1 MATLLHT
8 NPEGQMLAKVACKL
22 CRKRKVK
29 CNREL
34 PRCQPC
40 EKLQQGCVYPQ
51 HVQKPG
57 PKLGT
62 SQKNRRTANN
72 HPEKRRKT
80 SESFPNY
87 LESEDDANCEGANS
101 GVSPKSILRPSDMQ
115 SISLIIHPSH
125 DSWPPVDKGDHILS
139 TASEIHEEPAL
150 TSVSYSL
157 GVAPGLIKKLLKSF
171 VDNYTSFRLFREP
184 FSLAQLQ
191 AVTTSTQINALTAAM
206 LSFASK
212 YTISSLSQDPE
223 FQQFG
228 SQLSGLP
235 LVEMATA
242 FTNQAI
248 DECGDEP
255 PPLCVLQALILC
267 THRLLCKNVRGRAWR
282 SLGLCIRLAYEM
294 NLHLVDASSI
304 GDRSSYEQEPWVIKE
319 EKRRAWWAIWEM
331 DTYASVLR
339 RCPAGI
345 DWKQHKVLLP
355 VDDESWSQ
363 GRSKPSCFL
372 GTGFISRCKDL
383 AETGSKSEKAWF
395 IVINSLAKEA
405 QALASPGP
413 GDRLYTSQLATA
425 SISGTSNAERYPC
438 ESNSID
444 SPQEIMTKLRTLGNS
459 LQYCMTVLPP
469 SLQYEGQ
476 FLDFGEPARN
486 LSTGNSSKLR
496 HRHSSIFGIHLMAG
510 LTKLMIHK
518 YQVFHPD
525 SQGTREPHNFRR
537 YEDLRGKYFP
547 HPSMK
552 SSLQSRLLDP
562 SVQHYFAA
570 SDSVLRIIN
579 SSSDMRHCYVNPFL
593 SSTVWLAAAVQ
604 LVHLEMASE
613 PLEKELVASNYEILN
628 MVHNQFVLRWN
639 MSVTPRDNLITLANR
654 LRNAVA
660 YSANNPILSRDGH
673 HSQRSSIQESSTSNP
688 DNTVELPGEPATTT
702 NHCERQNRTS
712 IPLNPPP
719 RTLHETRGEPEE
731 HWVGNVP
738 PDQLS
743 SNGVPTA
750 SKTVIRPNESEYGLC
765 FGQHQPDS
773 WFAEHATS
781 RSVPCTSVELLPGRR
796 MPMNLEQQPA
806 SLSDISRLP
815 STNYC
820 PNFSTGEENDMSNF
834 ALDSD
839 ITSHFSDY
847 TNLDLSFIMDNI
859 FSDSYSI

>member
-1 MATLLHT
+1 MATSLHT
-8 NPEGQMLAKVACKL
+8 NSEGEMLAKVACKL

-40 EKLQQGCVYPQ
+40 ENLQQRCVYPQ

-62 SQKNRRTANN
+62 SQKKRRTTN
-72 HPEKRRKT
+72 HRPEKRRKI

-87 LESEDDANCEGANS
+87 SESEDHADCEGANY
-101 GVSPKSILRPSDMQ
+101 GFSPKSILRPADML
-115 SISLIIHPSH
+115 SISFIIHPSH
-125 DSWPPVDKGDHILS
+125 DSWPPADKGDHIS
-139 TASEIHEEPAL
+139 PTASEIHEEPVL
-150 TSVSYSL
+150 TSVS
-157 GVAPGLIKKLLKSF
+157 LKSF

-206 LSFASK
+206 LAFASK
-212 YTISSLSQDPE
+212 YTISSLSHDPE
-223 FQQFG
+223 FQQNG
-228 SQLSGLP
+228 SQLSELP

-294 NLHLVDASSI
+294 NLHLVDASSM
-304 GDRSSYEQEPWVIKE
+304 GDRSSHEEEPWVIKE

-413 GDRLYTSQLATA
+413 GDRLYISRLATA
-425 SISGTSNAERYPC
+425 SGSDTSNAERYTW

-444 SPQEIMTKLRTLGNS
+444 SPQEIMTKLRTLENS
-459 LQYCMTVLPP
+459 LQYCMTVLPT
-469 SLQYEGQ
+469 SLRYEGQ
-476 FLDFGEPARN
+476 FLDFGERARN
-486 LSTGNSSKLR
+486 MRTGKSSELR
-496 HRHSSIFGIHLMAG
+496 HRHSSIFGIYLMAG

-518 YQVFHPD
+518 YQVFQPD
-525 SQGTREPHNFRR
+525 SQGTREPHNFQR
-537 YEDLRGKYFP
+537 YEDLRGKCFP

-552 SSLQSRLLDP
+552 SILQSRLLDP

-604 LVHLEMASE
+604 LVRLEMASE
-613 PLEKELVASNYEILN
+613 PSEKELVASNYEILN

-639 MSVTPRDNLITLANR
+639 MSITPRDNLVTLANR

-660 YSANNPILSRDGH
+660 CSSNNPISSHDGH
-673 HSQRSSIQESSTSNP
+673 HSQRFSIQENSTNSP
-688 DNTVELPGEPATTT
+688 DNTAELPGGPATTT
-702 NHCERQNRTS
+702 SHCEHQDRTS
-712 IPLNPPP
+712 ILLNPPS
-719 RTLHETRGEPEE
+719 RTMHESRGEPEG
-731 HWVGNVP
+731 HWVGNVI

-743 SNGVPTA
+743 SNCVPTA
-750 SKTVIRPNESEYGLC
+750 RKTVIRPNESEYGLC

-773 WFAEHATS
+773 WVAEHVTR
-781 RSVPCTSVELLPGRR
+781 RSLPCTSVELLPDRR
-796 MPMNLEQQPA
+796 TPMNSEQQPV
-806 SLSDISRLP
+806 SLSNISGISP
-815 STNYC
+815 TNYC
-820 PNFSTGEENDMSNF
+820 PNFSTGGENDMSNF
-834 ALDSD
+834 ALESD

-859 FSDSYSI
+859 FSGPYSI